1 MVAFLRKDKTIDIIK
16 RQKDILELIK
26 SLDITP
32 TMYKNAV
39 EKYNSLAKL
48 LQTHGIECNFYPQGS
63 FATGTVV
70 RPINKDNYDLDVI
83 CELRKPKAETSA
95 KEVKESVGQVLT
107 DYKRYHNITEYDKCW
122 TISYA
127 DIDAVGFS
135 IDVVPAVDEDSAS
148 KGQLIAKSPSNT
160 NLVALSIAIT
170 KKTSDT
176 YRWSTSNPKG
186 YKKWFDEINEPFRN
200 HNRYNRRMLL
210 FEQGKDIYNSVEDV
224 PELLERSA
232 LQIAI
237 QILRR
242 HRDVYFSKKSNG
254 DDLRPASVLI
264 RTVAATIAKNAP
276 SYYDPFQLLSF
287 ITTELKVYAELSTVD
302 QIRFTQKYTSKNL
315 ITRNNGIWKL
325 PNPVNV
331 DDNLLDSWDENPLRA
346 KAFFT
351 WIAAVVDDISTITT
365 GDDSNFLITIENAFG
380 NDFVRKSKLFEGYRS
395 SQTPSLPREVSPA
408 KPWRC

>member
-1 MVAFLRKDKTIDIIK
+1 
-16 RQKDILELIK
+16 
-26 SLDITP
+26 
-32 TMYKNAV
+32 
-39 EKYNSLAKL
+39 
-48 LQTHGIECNFYPQGS
+48 
-63 FATGTVV
+63 
-70 RPINKDNYDLDVI
+70 
-83 CELRKPKAETSA
+83 
-95 KEVKESVGQVLT
+95 
-107 DYKRYHNITEYDKCW
+107 
-122 TISYA
+122 
-127 DIDAVGFS
+127 
-135 IDVVPAVDEDSAS
+135 
-148 KGQLIAKSPSNT
+148 
-160 NLVALSIAIT
+160 
-170 KKTSDT
+170 
-176 YRWSTSNPKG
+176 
-186 YKKWFDEINEPFRN
+186 
-200 HNRYNRRMLL
+200 MLL

-232 LQIAI
+232 LQTAI

-254 DDLRPASVLI
+254 DNLKPASVLI
-264 RTVAATIAKNAP
+264 KTVAATIAKNAP

-302 QIRFTQKYTSKNL
+302 QIRFTQKYTNKNL
-315 ITRNNGIWKL
+315 ITRNKGVWKL

-351 WIAAVVDDISTITT
+351 WIAAVVDDFSTITT
-365 GDDSNFLITIENAFG
+365 GDDFNFLITIENAFG